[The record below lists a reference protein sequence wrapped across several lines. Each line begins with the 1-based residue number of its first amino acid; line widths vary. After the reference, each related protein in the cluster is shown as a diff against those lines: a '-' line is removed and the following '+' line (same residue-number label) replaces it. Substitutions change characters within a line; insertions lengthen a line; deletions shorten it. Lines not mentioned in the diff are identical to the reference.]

1 MMCCLKDG
9 YTPLHWAALYNQV
22 EMVNF
27 LVEKRAELSV
37 QNRASFVN
45 YFSVHSM
52 SAIMP
57 IRTRILLFILLRREG
72 MTEYMT

>member
-1 MMCCLKDG
+1 MVCYLKDG

-37 QNRASFVN
+37 QNKASFVN
-45 YFSVHSM
+45 YFSVHS
-52 SAIMP
+52 
-57 IRTRILLFILLRREG
+57 
-72 MTEYMT
+72 